1 MNDERWSAAV
11 LREAAAA
18 TLSKAANVTR
28 SAGPLETEHKIYI
41 AALGEN
47 FGETNSSPEVGSS

>member
-47 FGETNSSPEVGSS
+47 FGETNEFFA